1 MLFEQQNSRLT
12 ACLHTDNLLFAKRP
26 SSWIALFLHRIFW
39 KISLMK
45 APTSAADTQTPISRN
60 RLLAL
65 SGLGWMFDAMDV
77 GLLSFI
83 LAALQ
88 ADWALSATQMGW
100 LGAVNSIGM
109 AVGAMVFG
117 MMADR
122 VGRKQVFVM
131 TLLLFAAASGLSA
144 FAGSLAVLLLL
155 RFLIGMGLGGE
166 LPVAATYVSERV
178 AAHERGRIVVL
189 LESFWAAGWLL
200 AALIAYFVMPRFAP
214 HMGWRVALLLGAL
227 PALYALYLRRKLP
240 DDAPAAQPLAAAPTL
255 PWTARLARLWSA
267 EHRRATLML
276 WVLWFAVVFSY
287 YGMFL
292 WLPSVMV
299 GKGFALIKSF
309 EYVLWMTLAQL
320 PGYFTAAWL
329 IERMGRKFVLVAY
342 LLGTAASA
350 WAFGNASGQ
359 TALLVSGALLSFFN
373 LGAWGALYA
382 YSPENYPA
390 AIRASGVGTAAAVGR
405 VGGVLGPMAIP
416 FLNTQGWADGNIFAL
431 FAGAIAIGALAVALL
446 GRETRGQAA

>member
-1 MLFEQQNSRLT
+1 MT
-12 ACLHTDNLLFAKRP
+12 VPAA
-26 SSWIALFLHRIFW
+26 
-39 KISLMK
+39 
-45 APTSAADTQTPISRN
+45 APPVSRN
-60 RLLAL
+60 RLLTL

-83 LAALQ
+83 LAALK
-88 ADWALSATQMGW
+88 ADWGLSAGQMGW
-100 LGAVNSIGM
+100 LGAINSVGM
-109 AVGAMVFG
+109 AVGAVLFG
-117 MMADR
+117 TMADR
-122 VGRKQVFVM
+122 IGRKHVFVI
-131 TLLLFAAASGLSA
+131 TLLLFAVASGLSA
-144 FAGSLAVLLLL
+144 FASTLAVLMVL
-155 RFLIGMGLGGE
+155 RFFIGMGLGGE

-178 AAHERGRIVVL
+178 PAHERGRVVVL
-189 LESFWAAGWLL
+189 LESFWAVGWLL
-200 AALIAYFVMPRFAP
+200 AALIAYFVIPRFAADT
-214 HMGWRVALLLGAL
+214 GWRVALLLGAL
-227 PALYALYLRRKLP
+227 PAFYALYLRRKLP
-240 DDAPAAQPLAAAPTL
+240 ADEPTAPRAAGL

-276 WVLWFAVVFSY
+276 WVLWFTVVFSY

-309 EYVLWMTLAQL
+309 EYVLLMTLAQL

-329 IERMGRKFVLVAY
+329 IERVGRKFVLVTY

-350 WAFGNASGQ
+350 WAFGSAGSE
-359 TALLVSGALLSFFN
+359 TALLLSGALLSFFN

-390 AIRASGVGTAAAVGR
+390 AIRAGGVGTAAAIGR
-405 VGGVLGPMAIP
+405 VGGILGPLAIP
-416 FLNTQGWADGNIFAL
+416 FLGAQGWGTDATFAL
-431 FAGAIAIGALAVALL
+431 FAATIAVGAVAVALL

>member
-1 MLFEQQNSRLT
+1 MT
-12 ACLHTDNLLFAKRP
+12 AP
-26 SSWIALFLHRIFW
+26 
-39 KISLMK
+39 
-45 APTSAADTQTPISRN
+45 AAVPPVSRN
-60 RLLAL
+60 RLLTL

-83 LAALQ
+83 LAALK
-88 ADWALSATQMGW
+88 ADWGLSAGQMGW
-100 LGAVNSIGM
+100 LGAINSVGM
-109 AVGAMVFG
+109 AVGAMLFG

-122 VGRKQVFVM
+122 IGRKHVFVM
-131 TLLLFAAASGLSA
+131 TLLLFAVASGLSA
-144 FAGSLAVLLLL
+144 FASTLAVLMVL
-155 RFLIGMGLGGE
+155 RFFIGMGLGGE

-178 AAHERGRIVVL
+178 PAHERGRVVVL
-189 LESFWAAGWLL
+189 LESFWAVGWLL
-200 AALIAYFVMPRFAP
+200 AALIAYFVIPRFAADT
-214 HMGWRVALLLGAL
+214 GWRVALLLGAL
-227 PALYALYLRRKLP
+227 PAFYALYLRRKLP
-240 DDAPAAQPLAAAPTL
+240 ADEPTTPRAAGL
-255 PWTARLARLWSA
+255 PWTVRLARLWSA

-276 WVLWFAVVFSY
+276 WVLWFTVVFSY

-309 EYVLWMTLAQL
+309 EYVLLMTLAQL

-329 IERMGRKFVLVAY
+329 IERAGRKFVLVTY

-350 WAFGNASGQ
+350 WAFGNAGSE
-359 TALLVSGALLSFFN
+359 TALLLSGALLSFFN

-390 AIRASGVGTAAAVGR
+390 AIRAGGVGTAAAIGR
-405 VGGVLGPMAIP
+405 VGGILGPLAIP
-416 FLNTQGWADGNIFAL
+416 FLGAQGWGTDATFAL
-431 FAGAIAIGALAVALL
+431 FAATIAVGAVAVALL